1 MPQGA
6 CAIQCPSNLATVR
19 QTLQQAFKEMKQTN
33 VEVDCS
39 RAYTSRCVPCAK
51 TYSTSEGRPL
61 LIHDE
66 ESRRPV
72 KLDKIPAVNVVFLRS
87 ESYDCVVAELAE
99 ALFPYPA
106 WRDGATYDLATCDG
120 ALIKAGTKFEDFPF
134 NLSSS
139 KSKKQLWLIR
149 HDQSDSDVVL
159 PTLDLT
165 RSDAGVNDMPYFDHG
180 RTVVQEIRSADVPP
194 VRTGRLSTA
203 AGVFG
208 DLHGRSFQEMY
219 DATKAVS
226 RQDSPWPR

>member
-120 ALIKAGTKFEDFPF
+120 ALIKAGTKFDG
-134 NLSSS
+134 SS
-139 KSKKQLWLIR
+139 KTTIDEKTLQCLLTEKHTSPVTSSMN
-149 HDQSDSDVVL
+149 QSQAN
-159 PTLDLT
+159 
-165 RSDAGVNDMPYFDHG
+165 R
-180 RTVVQEIRSADVPP
+180 R
-194 VRTGRLSTA
+194 
-203 AGVFG
+203 
-208 DLHGRSFQEMY
+208 
-219 DATKAVS
+219 
-226 RQDSPWPR
+226 